1 MRRAKKK
8 PPQISVFFKKVIK
21 ALPTLD
27 STSSTDTVQ
36 KCNSDRLLL
45 FFNSQLP
52 PSISPLVTPTFG
64 GHGGKLAWAYEI
76 SVLA

>member
-27 STSSTDTVQ
+27 STSSTVQ

-52 PSISPLVTPTFG
+52 PSISPLETPTFG
-64 GHGGKLAWAYEI
+64 GHGGKLAWANEI